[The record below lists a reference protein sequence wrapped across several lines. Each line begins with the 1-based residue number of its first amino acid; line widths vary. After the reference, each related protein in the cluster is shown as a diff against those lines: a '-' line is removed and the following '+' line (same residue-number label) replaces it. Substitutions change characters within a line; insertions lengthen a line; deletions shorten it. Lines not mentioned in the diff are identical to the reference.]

1 MNDTASKKPTRY
13 ERMCMACKR
22 SHNFKPFTEWEPDR
36 EAEPT
41 EALQGSAAKLA
52 VMAERARH
60 GLPLFHDN
68 DGGTV

>member
-1 MNDTASKKPTRY
+1 
-13 ERMCMACKR
+13 MACKR